1 VRDIYFS
8 GLMAVMFFGLI
19 AAYALR
25 ALLSGRLRNARA
37 EADGGSVLLGKPAIE
52 MVYWFL
58 NPIVSFLAAAGVT
71 PNMITL
77 FSLIPAT
84 AAAVA
89 LSYGWFGLACFLAT
103 AGSLCD
109 TVDGPLARKLGVSS
123 DAGEIVDATAD
134 RYVEFLFFGGL
145 AMYYRSHWIVLVLV
159 LGAIFGAFMVSYATA
174 KAEAM
179 GVEPPRGAMR
189 RAERCLYLLIG
200 TGLTAFSKEIFAS
213 SPSHALRELP
223 IILAVTM
230 VAVVANVSTV
240 QRMIAVAAA
249 LRAREAA
256 APNQAGRSAPAGPA
270 AAATGD
276 PEESIITKQ
285 DNPVGL
291 V

>member
-1 VRDIYFS
+1 MLPVRDIYFS
-8 GLMAVMFFGLI
+8 IFMTTLCFSVV

-25 ALLSGRLRNARA
+25 ALLSGRVRNARA
-37 EADGGSVLLGKPAIE
+37 EADGGSVFLGKPAIE

-58 NPIVSFLAAAGVT
+58 NPIVDFLAGIGVT

-77 FSLIPAT
+77 FSLIPAV

-89 LSYGWFGLACFLAT
+89 LAYGWFGLACFLAT

-109 TVDGPLARKLGVSS
+109 TIDGPLARKLGVGS
-123 DAGEIVDATAD
+123 DAGEVVDATAD
-134 RYVEFLFFGGL
+134 RYVEFLFLGGL
-145 AMYYRSHWIVLVLV
+145 AMYYRSHWIVLALV

-179 GVEPPRGAMR
+179 DVEPPRGAMR
-189 RAERCLYLLIG
+189 RAERCVYLLVAS
-200 TGLTAFSKEIFAS
+200 GLTSFSKVIFAD

-223 IILAVTM
+223 IILAVTI

-240 QRMIAVAAA
+240 QRMSAVAAS
-249 LRAREAA
+249 LRARDARAKGQAKADA
-256 APNQAGRSAPAGPA
+256 APA
-270 AAATGD
+270 D

-285 DNPVGL
+285 DNPIGL
-291 V
+291 A